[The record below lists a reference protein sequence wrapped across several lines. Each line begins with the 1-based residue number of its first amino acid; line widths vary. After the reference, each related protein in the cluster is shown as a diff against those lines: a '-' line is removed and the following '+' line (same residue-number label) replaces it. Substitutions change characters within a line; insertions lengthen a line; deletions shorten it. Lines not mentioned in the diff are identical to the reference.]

1 MGIKQFNGEWV
12 SQEDRV
18 MFRFNTHENQEFSF
32 WLTRRMVQALLQGTQ
47 QLSVHNLEKTH
58 APHVAQAVQ
67 AFQQQAVAQQV
78 KFRDGYE
85 SAAEKPLGEQPLLVV
100 GLGMNQDGEQ
110 THIEFELVT
119 GQRVNLNLPQTV
131 LQLLVILLNKLQDNA
146 SWGVGLAAADA
157 SIAPTATTP
166 PPQVH

>member
-18 MFRFNTHENQEFSF
+18 MFRFNTHDNQEFSF
-32 WLTRRMVQALLQGTQ
+32 WLTRRMVQALLQGSH
-47 QLSVHNLEKTH
+47 QLSVQTLEKTH

-85 SAAEKPLGEQPLLVV
+85 AAAEKPLGEQPLLVV
-100 GLGMNQDGEQ
+100 GLVMNQADDQ
-110 THIEFELVT
+110 THIEFQLVS
-119 GQRVNLNLPQTV
+119 GQRVNLNLPQKV
-131 LQLLVILLNKLQDNA
+131 LQLMVTLLNKLQDNA
-146 SWGVGLAAADA
+146 AWGVGLAEPDGRAEP
-157 SIAPTATTP
+157 APLAP
-166 PPQVH
+166 PHSMH

>member
-47 QLSVHNLEKTH
+47 QLSVHSLEKTH

-67 AFQQQAVAQQV
+67 AFQQQAVAQRV
-78 KFRDGYE
+78 TFRDGYE
-85 SAAEKPLGEQPLLVV
+85 SAAEKPLGEQALLVV
-100 GLGMNQDGEQ
+100 GLVMNQDEEH
-110 THIEFELVT
+110 THIEFQLVT

-131 LQLLVILLNKLQDNA
+131 LQLLVTLLNKLQDNA
-146 SWGVGLAAADA
+146 AWGVGLAAAEA
-157 SIAPTATTP
+157 SVETPTLTP
-166 PPQVH
+166 PPRMH